1 MSRQRCQ
8 DRDVKTEMSRQRCQ
22 DRDVKTEMSRQ
33 RCQDR
38 DVKTEMEGKRGT
50 SENPSMTKK
59 AERKRSFRRATLF
72 FSASSTFITVLT
84 VSL

>member
-1 MSRQRCQ
+1 MANTESLNYN
-8 DRDVKTEMSRQRCQ
+8 VKKNIM
-22 DRDVKTEMSRQ
+22 DVKTEMSRQ